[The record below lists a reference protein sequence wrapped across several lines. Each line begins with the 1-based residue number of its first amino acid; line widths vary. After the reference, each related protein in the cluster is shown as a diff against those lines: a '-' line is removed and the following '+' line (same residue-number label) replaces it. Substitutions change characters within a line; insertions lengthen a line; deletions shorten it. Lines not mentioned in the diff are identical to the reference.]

1 MKLGVMYMFKV
12 FQMKSIMLLIMM
24 TVVGGTI
31 TQSLPIF
38 DHAHTFKKS
47 QNVHTKENDINDVTN
62 DAKQEQPKDDPNDSS
77 LLEENHSN
85 DDSENHDNQI
95 NQQKTTRS
103 KSEKSNPTNHINTKE
118 STSSQTEKSN
128 NISNQNTEI
137 QTNTQLQEPNH
148 TSDISRQEIASP
160 QLENQSNTNTESEN
174 NQNTT
179 VELEIPT
186 IHYDRTTSIYE
197 NDNITLLRVEY
208 YVNNKLTYYSVVE
221 QFDATTKS
229 YTEKIYQCNRET
241 NIDPLIRTDIY
252 ANGNLVKSY

>member
-24 TVVGGTI
+24 TVVGGTL

-47 QNVHTKENDINDVTN
+47 QNVYTKENDIKDVTN
-62 DAKQEQPKDDPNDSS
+62 DSKREQKKDDLKDSN

-85 DDSENHDNQI
+85 DDSENHDNQL
-95 NQQKTTRS
+95 NQQKPTRS
-103 KSEKSNPTNHINTKE
+103 KSETSNPTNHINTKE

-128 NISNQNTEI
+128 NISNQNTEV
-137 QTNTQLQEPNH
+137 QMNTQLQEPNH
-148 TSDISRQEIASP
+148 TSDISRQEIANP
-160 QLENQSNTNTESEN
+160 QSEDQSDTNMESGS

-179 VELEIPT
+179 VKVEIPT

-208 YVNNKLTYYSVVE
+208 YVNNQLTYYSVVE
-221 QFDATTKS
+221 QFDAATKS

-241 NIDPLIRTDIY
+241 NINPLVRTDIY
-252 ANGNLVKSY
+252 MNGNLVKSY